1 MMMNQSQR
9 KTLES
14 TGILA
19 GRSLIGFMFMFSGFG
34 MFMSGADA
42 VGGYFGSV
50 GVPFPMLSFYIVV
63 IAKMVAGAALILG
76 YRVGLM
82 AGALILFT
90 LGATYFGHRDLSDE
104 MNQIMVL
111 KNLAIIGGLLYVMA
125 FGAGSGWKL
134 GR

>member
-1 MMMNQSQR
+1 MNESQR

-14 TGILA
+14 TGILV
-19 GRSLIGFMFMFSGFG
+19 GRSLIGFMFLFSGFG
-34 MFMSGADA
+34 MFMGGAAA

-50 GVPFPMLSFYIVV
+50 GVPFPMFSFYIVV

-90 LGATYFGHRDLSDE
+90 IGATYFGHRDLSDE
-104 MNQIMVL
+104 INQIMVL

-134 GR
+134 GK